1 MTMYHKIW
9 AQMPISAVIID
20 CQSIIIDINASAE
33 AFLNISHKV
42 AVGQILW
49 QWLSGEDA
57 LHRSVDQFFDKR
69 VPIKITEVLAHG
81 RQTAESACTVHICE
95 LKKGLPFE
103 PDDVALLLLIPME
116 TTIGGMRGSDAS
128 SSAAYSAIGMSEMLA
143 HEIKNPLAGITGA
156 AQFLSMSLS
165 AEEKVMTDLIV
176 LESKRIVALLNQ
188 VEQFGDVTP
197 PNSTRVNI
205 HDVLDRSARSAAMAN
220 LGSVEIIKDYDPSL
234 PEVWGNYDQ
243 LVQVFLNLI
252 KNACEASDKKV
263 KIIIKTFYDP
273 NLRLPLSDLSGP
285 KLPLH
290 IQIIDHGLGI
300 PKKIV
305 KHIFDPF
312 VSNKKNGKGLGL
324 ALVSKIVTQHKAHI
338 GVASKP
344 GFTEFRV
351 SLPIS
356 PKPKRN

>member
-1 MTMYHKIW
+1 MTFYHQIW

-20 CQSIIIDINASAE
+20 RQSIIIDINASAE
-33 AFLNISHKV
+33 AFLNISRKV

-57 LHRSVDQFFDKR
+57 LHRSVDQFFIKR

-95 LKKGLPFE
+95 LKIGLQSE
-103 PDDVALLLLIPME
+103 PDDVALLLFIPME
-116 TTIGGMRGSDAS
+116 TTTGGMRGSDAS
-128 SSAAYSAIGMSEMLA
+128 SAAAYSAIGMSETLV

-156 AQFLSMSLS
+156 AQFLSMSLT

-176 LESKRIVALLNQ
+176 LESKRIVTLLNQ

-220 LGSVEIIKDYDPSL
+220 LSSVEIIKDYDPSL
-234 PEVWGNYDQ
+234 PEVWGDYDQ

-273 NLRLPLSDLSGP
+273 NLKLPLSDYSGP

-305 KHIFDPF
+305 QHIFDPF

-356 PKPKRN
+356 PKSKRN

>member
-1 MTMYHKIW
+1 MTFYHQIW

-20 CQSIIIDINASAE
+20 RQSIIIDINASAE
-33 AFLNISHKV
+33 AFLNISRKV

-49 QWLSGEDA
+49 RWLSGEDA
-57 LHRSVDQFFDKR
+57 LHRSVDQFFTKR

-81 RQTAESACTVHICE
+81 RQTAESACSVHICE
-95 LKKGLPFE
+95 LKIGLQSK
-103 PDDVALLLLIPME
+103 PDDVALLLFIPME
-116 TTIGGMRGSDAS
+116 TGTGGMRGSDAS
-128 SSAAYSAIGMSEMLA
+128 SAAAYSAIGMSETLV

-156 AQFLSMSLS
+156 AQFLSMSLT

-176 LESKRIVALLNQ
+176 LESKRIVTLLNQ

-220 LGSVEIIKDYDPSL
+220 LSSIEIIKDYDPSL
-234 PEVWGNYDQ
+234 PEVWGDYDQ

-305 KHIFDPF
+305 QHIFDPF

>member
-1 MTMYHKIW
+1 MTLYHDIW

-20 CQSIIIDINASAE
+20 RQSIIIDINASAE
-33 AFLNISHKV
+33 AFLNISRKV

-57 LHRSVDQFFDKR
+57 LHRSVDQFFTKR

-81 RQTAESACTVHICE
+81 RQTAESACTVHICA
-95 LKKGLPFE
+95 LKIGLQSE
-103 PDDVALLLLIPME
+103 PDDVALLLFIPME
-116 TTIGGMRGSDAS
+116 TTTGGMRGSDAS
-128 SSAAYSAIGMSEMLA
+128 SAAAYSAIGMSETLM

-156 AQFLSMSLS
+156 AQFLSMSLT

-176 LESKRIVALLNQ
+176 LESKRIVTLLNQ

-220 LGSVEIIKDYDPSL
+220 LSSVEIIKDYDPSL
-234 PEVWGNYDQ
+234 PEVWGDYDQ

-273 NLRLPLSDLSGP
+273 NLKLPLSDLSGP

-305 KHIFDPF
+305 QHIFDPF

-356 PKPKRN
+356 PKSKRN

>member
-1 MTMYHKIW
+1 MTFYHQIW

-20 CQSIIIDINASAE
+20 SQSIIIDINASAE
-33 AFLNISHKV
+33 AFLNISRKV

-57 LHRSVDQFFDKR
+57 LHRSVDQFFTKR

-95 LKKGLPFE
+95 LKIGLQSE
-103 PDDVALLLLIPME
+103 PDDVALLLFIPME
-116 TTIGGMRGSDAS
+116 TTTGGMRGSDAS
-128 SSAAYSAIGMSEMLA
+128 SAAAYSAIGMSETLM

-156 AQFLSMSLS
+156 AQFLSMSLT

-176 LESKRIVALLNQ
+176 LESKRIVTLLNQ

-220 LGSVEIIKDYDPSL
+220 LSSVEIIKDYDPSL
-234 PEVWGNYDQ
+234 PEVWGDYDQ

-273 NLRLPLSDLSGP
+273 NLRLPLSDLSSP

-305 KHIFDPF
+305 QHIFDPF

-324 ALVSKIVTQHKAHI
+324 ALVSKIVAQHKAHI

-356 PKPKRN
+356 QKSKRN

>member
-1 MTMYHKIW
+1 MTFYHQIW

-20 CQSIIIDINASAE
+20 RQSIIIDINASAE
-33 AFLNISHKV
+33 AFLNISRKV

-49 QWLSGEDA
+49 RWLSGEDA
-57 LHRSVDQFFDKR
+57 LHRSVDQFFTKR

-95 LKKGLPFE
+95 LKIGLRSE
-103 PDDVALLLLIPME
+103 PDDVALLLFIPME
-116 TTIGGMRGSDAS
+116 TTTGGMRGSDAS
-128 SSAAYSAIGMSEMLA
+128 SAAAYSAIGMSETLM

-156 AQFLSMSLS
+156 AQFLSMSLT

-176 LESKRIVALLNQ
+176 LESKRIVTLLNQ

-220 LGSVEIIKDYDPSL
+220 LSSVEIIKDYDPSL
-234 PEVWGNYDQ
+234 PEVWGDYDQ

-273 NLRLPLSDLSGP
+273 NLKLPLSDYSGP

-305 KHIFDPF
+305 QHIFDPF

-356 PKPKRN
+356 PKSKRN

>member
-1 MTMYHKIW
+1 MTIYQQIW

-20 CQSIIIDINASAE
+20 RQSKIIDINATAE
-33 AFLNISHKV
+33 AFLNISRKV

-57 LHRSVDQFFDKR
+57 LHRSVDRFFTKR
-69 VPIKITEVLAHG
+69 VPIQITEVLAHG
-81 RQTAESACTVHICE
+81 RQTAASVCTVHICD
-95 LKKGLPFE
+95 LKEGFQSE
-103 PDDVALLLLIPME
+103 HNDVALLFFIPME
-116 TTIGGMRGSDAS
+116 TPGGSMRGSNALS
-128 SSAAYSAIGMSEMLA
+128 AAAYSVIGMSQMLA
-143 HEIKNPLAGITGA
+143 HEIKNPLAGIIGA

-165 AEEKVMTDLIV
+165 EEETVMTDLIV
-176 LESKRIVALLNQ
+176 VESKRIVALLNQ
-188 VEQFGDVTP
+188 VEQFGDITP

-234 PEVWGNYDQ
+234 PEVWGDYDQ

-263 KIIIKTFYDP
+263 KIIIRTFYNP
-273 NLRLPLSDLSGP
+273 TLRLPFSESFDL
-285 KLPLH
+285 KLPLP
-290 IQIIDHGLGI
+290 IEIIDHGLGI
-300 PKKIV
+300 PKEIV
-305 KHIFDPF
+305 QHIFDPF

-324 ALVSKIVTQHKAHI
+324 ALVSKIITQHKAYI

-351 SLPIS
+351 SLPINL
-356 PKPKRN
+356 KMQRN

>member
-1 MTMYHKIW
+1 MTLYHDIW

-20 CQSIIIDINASAE
+20 RQSIIIDVNASAE
-33 AFLNISHKV
+33 AFLNISRKV

-49 QWLSGEDA
+49 QWLSGENA
-57 LHRSVDQFFDKR
+57 LHRSVDQFFTKR

-95 LKKGLPFE
+95 LKKGLPSE
-103 PDDVALLLLIPME
+103 LDDVALLLFIPME
-116 TTIGGMRGSDAS
+116 TTTGGMRGSDAS
-128 SSAAYSAIGMSEMLA
+128 SAAAYSAIGMSETLV

-156 AQFLSMSLS
+156 AQFLSMSLT

-176 LESKRIVALLNQ
+176 LESKRIVTLLNQ

-220 LGSVEIIKDYDPSL
+220 LSSVEIIKDYDPSL
-234 PEVWGNYDQ
+234 PEVWGDYDQ

-273 NLRLPLSDLSGP
+273 NLRLPISDLSGP

-305 KHIFDPF
+305 QHIFDPF

-324 ALVSKIVTQHKAHI
+324 ALVSKIVMQHKAHI

-356 PKPKRN
+356 PKSKRN

>member
-1 MTMYHKIW
+1 MTFYHQIW

-20 CQSIIIDINASAE
+20 RQSIIIDINASAE
-33 AFLNISHKV
+33 AFLNISRKV

-49 QWLSGEDA
+49 QWLSGENA
-57 LHRSVDQFFDKR
+57 LHWSVDQFFTKR

-95 LKKGLPFE
+95 LKIGLQSE
-103 PDDVALLLLIPME
+103 PDDVALLLFIPME
-116 TTIGGMRGSDAS
+116 TTTGGMRGSDAS
-128 SSAAYSAIGMSEMLA
+128 SAAAYSAIGMSETLV

-156 AQFLSMSLS
+156 AQFLSMSLT

-176 LESKRIVALLNQ
+176 LESKRIVTLLNQ

-220 LGSVEIIKDYDPSL
+220 LSSVEIIKDYDPSL
-234 PEVWGNYDQ
+234 PEVWGDYDQ

-305 KHIFDPF
+305 QHIFDPF

-356 PKPKRN
+356 PKSKRN

>member
-1 MTMYHKIW
+1 MTMYHQIW
-9 AQMPISAVIID
+9 AQIPISAVIID
-20 CQSIIIDINASAE
+20 RQSKIIDINPAAE
-33 AFLNISHKV
+33 AFLNISCKL

-57 LHRSVDQFFDKR
+57 LQNSVDRFFTKR
-69 VPIKITEVLAHG
+69 IPIKIIEVIAHG
-81 RQTAESACTVHICE
+81 RQTAASICTVHICD
-95 LKKGLPFE
+95 LKEGLQSDI
-103 PDDVALLLLIPME
+103 DDVALLLLIPME
-116 TTIGGMRGSDAS
+116 ATGESMSGSNAS
-128 SSAAYSAIGMSEMLA
+128 SAAAYSAIGMSEMLV

-220 LGSVEIIKDYDPSL
+220 LSSVEIIKDYDPSL
-234 PEVWGNYDQ
+234 PEVWGDYDQ

-273 NLRLPLSDLSGP
+273 NLRLPLSDFSGP

-305 KHIFDPF
+305 QHIFDPF

>member
-1 MTMYHKIW
+1 MTFYHQIW

-20 CQSIIIDINASAE
+20 RQSIIIDINASAE
-33 AFLNISHKV
+33 AFLNISRKV

-49 QWLSGEDA
+49 RWLSGEDA
-57 LHRSVDQFFDKR
+57 LHRSVDQFFTKR

-95 LKKGLPFE
+95 LKIGLQSK
-103 PDDVALLLLIPME
+103 PDDVALLLFIPME
-116 TTIGGMRGSDAS
+116 TGTGGMRGSDAS
-128 SSAAYSAIGMSEMLA
+128 SAAAYSAIGMSETLV

-156 AQFLSMSLS
+156 AQFLSMSLT

-176 LESKRIVALLNQ
+176 LESKRIVTLLNQ

-220 LGSVEIIKDYDPSL
+220 LSSIEIIKDYDPSL
-234 PEVWGNYDQ
+234 PEVWGDYDQ

-305 KHIFDPF
+305 QHIFDPF

-356 PKPKRN
+356 PKPKRS

>member
-1 MTMYHKIW
+1 MTFYHQIW
-9 AQMPISAVIID
+9 AQMPISTVIID
-20 CQSIIIDINASAE
+20 RQSIIIDINASAE
-33 AFLNISHKV
+33 AFLNISRKV

-49 QWLSGEDA
+49 QWLSGENA
-57 LHRSVDQFFDKR
+57 LHRSVDQFFTKR

-95 LKKGLPFE
+95 LKKGLLSE
-103 PDDVALLLLIPME
+103 LDDVALLLFIPME
-116 TTIGGMRGSDAS
+116 TTTGGMRGSDAS
-128 SSAAYSAIGMSEMLA
+128 SAAAYSAIGMSETLV

-156 AQFLSMSLS
+156 AQFLSMSLT

-176 LESKRIVALLNQ
+176 LESKRIVTLLNQ

-220 LGSVEIIKDYDPSL
+220 LSSVEIIKDYDPSL
-234 PEVWGNYDQ
+234 PEVWGDYDQ

-305 KHIFDPF
+305 QHIFDPF

-351 SLPIS
+351 SHPIS
-356 PKPKRN
+356 PKPKRS

>member
-1 MTMYHKIW
+1 MTFYHQIW

-20 CQSIIIDINASAE
+20 RQSIIIDINASAE
-33 AFLNISHKV
+33 AFLNISRKV

-49 QWLSGEDA
+49 RWLSGEDA
-57 LHRSVDQFFDKR
+57 LHRSVDQFFTKR

-95 LKKGLPFE
+95 LKIGLRSE
-103 PDDVALLLLIPME
+103 PDDVALLLFIPME
-116 TTIGGMRGSDAS
+116 TTTGGMRGSDAS
-128 SSAAYSAIGMSEMLA
+128 SAATYSAIGMSETLV

-156 AQFLSMSLS
+156 AQFLSMSLT

-176 LESKRIVALLNQ
+176 LESKRIVTLLNQ

-220 LGSVEIIKDYDPSL
+220 LSSVEIIKDYDPSL
-234 PEVWGNYDQ
+234 PEVWGDYDQ

-263 KIIIKTFYDP
+263 KIIIKTFYNP
-273 NLRLPLSDLSGP
+273 NLKLPLSDYSGP

-305 KHIFDPF
+305 QHIFDPF

-356 PKPKRN
+356 PKPKRS

>member
-1 MTMYHKIW
+1 MTFYHQIW

-20 CQSIIIDINASAE
+20 RQSIIIDINASAE
-33 AFLNISHKV
+33 AFLNISRKV

-57 LHRSVDQFFDKR
+57 LHRSVDQFFTKR

-95 LKKGLPFE
+95 LKIGLQSE
-103 PDDVALLLLIPME
+103 PDDVALLLFIPME
-116 TTIGGMRGSDAS
+116 TTTGGMRGSDAS
-128 SSAAYSAIGMSEMLA
+128 SAAAYSAIGMSETLV

-156 AQFLSMSLS
+156 AQFLSMSLT

-176 LESKRIVALLNQ
+176 LESKRIVTLLNQ

-220 LGSVEIIKDYDPSL
+220 LSSVEIIKDYDPSL
-234 PEVWGNYDQ
+234 PEVWGDYDQ

-263 KIIIKTFYDP
+263 KIIIKTFYNP
-273 NLRLPLSDLSGP
+273 NLKLPLSDYSGP

-305 KHIFDPF
+305 QHIFDPF

-356 PKPKRN
+356 PKSKRN

>member
-1 MTMYHKIW
+1 MTFYHQIW
-9 AQMPISAVIID
+9 SQMPISAVIID
-20 CQSIIIDINASAE
+20 RQGIIIDINASAE
-33 AFLNISHKV
+33 AFLNISRKV

-57 LHRSVDQFFDKR
+57 LHRSVDQFFTKR

-95 LKKGLPFE
+95 LKIGLQSE
-103 PDDVALLLLIPME
+103 PDDVALLLFIPME
-116 TTIGGMRGSDAS
+116 TTTGGMRGSDAS
-128 SSAAYSAIGMSEMLA
+128 SAAAYSAIGMSETLL

-156 AQFLSMSLS
+156 AQFLSMSLT

-176 LESKRIVALLNQ
+176 LESKRIVTLLNQ

-220 LGSVEIIKDYDPSL
+220 LSSVEIIKDYDPSL
-234 PEVWGNYDQ
+234 PEVWGDYDQ

-273 NLRLPLSDLSGP
+273 NLKLPLSDYSGP

-290 IQIIDHGLGI
+290 IKIIDHGLGI

-305 KHIFDPF
+305 QHIFDPF

-356 PKPKRN
+356 PKPKRS

>member
-1 MTMYHKIW
+1 MTLYHDIW

-20 CQSIIIDINASAE
+20 RQSIIIDVNASAE
-33 AFLNISHKV
+33 AFLNISRKV

-57 LHRSVDQFFDKR
+57 LHRSVDQFFTKR

-95 LKKGLPFE
+95 LKKGLPSE
-103 PDDVALLLLIPME
+103 LDDVALLLFIPME

-128 SSAAYSAIGMSEMLA
+128 SAAAYSAIGMSETLV

-156 AQFLSMSLS
+156 AQFLSMSLT
-165 AEEKVMTDLIV
+165 AEQKVMTDLIV
-176 LESKRIVALLNQ
+176 LESKRIVTLLNQ

-220 LGSVEIIKDYDPSL
+220 LSSIEIIKDYDPSL
-234 PEVWGNYDQ
+234 PEVWGDYDQ

-273 NLRLPLSDLSGP
+273 NLKLPLSDLSSP

-305 KHIFDPF
+305 QHIFDPF

-356 PKPKRN
+356 QKSKRN

>member
-1 MTMYHKIW
+1 MTFYHQIW

-20 CQSIIIDINASAE
+20 RQSIIIDINASAE
-33 AFLNISHKV
+33 AFLNISRKV

-57 LHRSVDQFFDKR
+57 LHRSVDQFFTKR

-95 LKKGLPFE
+95 LKIGLQSE
-103 PDDVALLLLIPME
+103 PDDVALLLFIPME
-116 TTIGGMRGSDAS
+116 TTTGGMRGSDAS
-128 SSAAYSAIGMSEMLA
+128 SAAAYSAIGMSETLV

-156 AQFLSMSLS
+156 AQFLSMSLT

-176 LESKRIVALLNQ
+176 LESKRIVTLLNQ

-220 LGSVEIIKDYDPSL
+220 LSSVEIIKDYDPSL
-234 PEVWGNYDQ
+234 PEVWGDYDQ

-263 KIIIKTFYDP
+263 KIIIKTFYNP
-273 NLRLPLSDLSGP
+273 NLKLPLSDYSGP

-305 KHIFDPF
+305 QHIFDPF

-344 GFTEFRV
+344 GLTEFRV